1 VVIRKILECF
11 LLLQDS
17 LWDRVRLFPA
27 CSCPRLTGHH
37 QQKLQEVSSWMYKRC
52 ALFVLLAA
60 AFLPFCTRAVL
71 AQTCDATL
79 LTGSEKGYYYKFGMA
94 IRQVAARTRE
104 MNLCI
109 QTTDRNLDNVAQ
121 LEAGNVDFAIAQ
133 SDVAHDAWYG
143 HPPKFHHRAAGVQI
157 VMPLYLEAVHI
168 LLRPHLN
175 ISRLEDL
182 KGKRVGV
189 GLQTSGTEYTA
200 KHILAAVDLQ
210 SENGGKNFEAI
221 STSDPVFCHS
231 VKKLMDG
238 SLDAL
243 FRVTVV
249 PLMDIRNAVKLDPN
263 AVEKENTDCDA
274 AWEVRLLPLDHELAE
289 RLVRDGSYIE
299 TLIPK
304 AAYRQNES
312 TLTVGVQA
320 LLLSGKSASNDNVK
334 KLARIVRFKHAEIE
348 EALSEII
355 SSEHAGHDHAAENL
369 PTLSLLD
376 VPLPALMSFV
386 HPSAE
391 RYVYHWWRSSW
402 KSELT
407 ILCALV
413 LVVGGMFWK
422 RNRLGCAMQ
431 LQPNLTFAIAGT
443 LLIWFIGACVLYH
456 FGGVDEHFNSFPRSL
471 VSTFLYLASCPGY
484 ALLNQDADSFAQM
497 MKWISLVLLGGFA
510 SPLLKQGLDTL
521 LEKVS
526 LWLQNKE
533 PASERRT
540 GPDRSHD
547 LRPIAPNS
555 RTRGDGNI
563 ADQAFASGAD

>member
-1 VVIRKILECF
+1 
-11 LLLQDS
+11 
-17 LWDRVRLFPA
+17 
-27 CSCPRLTGHH
+27 
-37 QQKLQEVSSWMYKRC
+37 MYKRC

-60 AFLPFCTRAVL
+60 AFLLFCTCAAL
-71 AQTCDATL
+71 AHTCDATL

-94 IRQVAARTRE
+94 IRQVAARTGE

-109 QTTDRNLDNVAQ
+109 ETTDRNLDNVVQ
-121 LEAGNVDFAIAQ
+121 LEDGNVDFAIAQ

-143 HPPKFHHRAAGVQI
+143 HPPKFHHRATGVRI

-182 KGKRVGV
+182 RGKRVGL

-200 KHILAAVDLQ
+200 RHILAAVDLQ
-210 SENGGKNFEAI
+210 SDGSGKNFDAV
-221 STSDPVFCHS
+221 STPDPVFCHS
-231 VKKLMDG
+231 VQKLMDG

-249 PLMDIRNAVKLDPN
+249 PSMEVRDAVKFAPN
-263 AVEKENTDCDA
+263 TVGQANSDCDA
-274 AWEVRLLPLDHELAE
+274 AWEIRLFALDHEFAE

-304 AAYRQNES
+304 TAYRQNES

-320 LLLSGKSASNDNVK
+320 LLLSGKSASNDSVK
-334 KLARIVRFKHAEIE
+334 KLAGIVRFKHAEIE

-355 SSEHAGHDHAAENL
+355 SSEHTGHDHAMENL

-376 VPLPALMSFV
+376 VPLPALMPFV

-402 KSELT
+402 KSELA

-413 LVVGGMFWK
+413 LLVGGMFWK
-422 RNRLGCAMQ
+422 RNRLGRAMER
-431 LQPNLTFAIAGT
+431 QPNLTFAIAGT
-443 LLIWFIGACVLYH
+443 LLIWLVGACVLYH

-526 LWLQNKE
+526 QWLQKKE

-540 GPDRSHD
+540 GPSRSDVH
-547 LRPIAPNS
+547 PIGPDS
-555 RTRGDGNI
+555 CGLGDGNI
-563 ADQAFASGAD
+563 ADQALAPGAD

>member
-1 VVIRKILECF
+1 MC
-11 LLLQDS
+11 
-17 LWDRVRLFPA
+17 
-27 CSCPRLTGHH
+27 
-37 QQKLQEVSSWMYKRC
+37 KRC
-52 ALFVLLAA
+52 ALFVLLAT
-60 AFLPFCTRAVL
+60 AFLLFCTCAAL

-104 MNLCI
+104 MNLCV

-182 KGKRVGV
+182 KGKKVGV
-189 GLQTSGTEYTA
+189 GLQASGTEYTA

-210 SENGGKNFEAI
+210 SENGKDFDAVT
-221 STSDPVFCHS
+221 TSDPAFCHS
-231 VKKLMDG
+231 VNKLMGG

-249 PLMDIRNAVKLDPN
+249 PLMDIRDAVKLDPN
-263 AVEKENTDCDA
+263 PVEKGNTDCDA
-274 AWEVRLLPLDHELAE
+274 AREVRLLPLDHELAE

-304 AAYRQNES
+304 TAYRQKES

-320 LLLSGKSASNDNVK
+320 LLLSGKSASNANVK

-355 SSEHAGHDHAAENL
+355 AAERTGHATENL

-376 VPLPALMSFV
+376 VPLPALMPFV

-407 ILCALV
+407 ILAALV
-413 LVVGGMFWK
+413 IIVRGIVWK
-422 RNRLGCAMQ
+422 RNALGRAMER
-431 LQPNLTFAIAGT
+431 QPNLTFAIAGT
-443 LLIWFIGACVLYH
+443 LLIWLVGACVLYH

-484 ALLNQDADSFAQM
+484 ALFNQDAESFAQV

-510 SPLLKQGLDTL
+510 SPLLQQGVDTL
-521 LEKVS
+521 LERVS
-526 LWLQNKE
+526 QWLQNKE
-533 PASERRT
+533 PAPERQTADVRPIGT
-540 GPDRSHD
+540 KSHD
-547 LRPIAPNS
+547 HA
-555 RTRGDGNI
+555 DQNI
-563 ADQAFASGAD
+563 GSQAFAPGAD

>member
-1 VVIRKILECF
+1 
-11 LLLQDS
+11 
-17 LWDRVRLFPA
+17 
-27 CSCPRLTGHH
+27 
-37 QQKLQEVSSWMYKRC
+37 MYKRS

-60 AFLPFCTRAVL
+60 AFLLFFTCTAL

-94 IRQVAARTRE
+94 IRQVAARTGE
-104 MNLCI
+104 MNLCV
-109 QTTDRNLDNVAQ
+109 QTTDRNLDNVAE
-121 LEAGNVDFAIAQ
+121 LEAGNVDFAIGQ

-182 KGKRVGV
+182 KGKNVGV
-189 GLQTSGTEYTA
+189 GLASSGTEYTA

-210 SENGGKNFEAI
+210 AEGSGKNFDAVT
-221 STSDPVFCHS
+221 TSDPVFCHS
-231 VKKLMDG
+231 VQKLMDG

-249 PLMDIRNAVKLDPN
+249 PSMDIRDVVKLAPN
-263 AVEKENTDCDA
+263 TLGRAGTGCDA
-274 AWEVRLLPLDHELAE
+274 AWEVRLLPLDHEFAE

-304 AAYRQNES
+304 TAYRQNES

-320 LLLSGKSASNDNVK
+320 LLLSGKSASNDNAK
-334 KLARIVRFKHAEIE
+334 KLASIVRFKHAEIE

-355 SSEHAGHDHAAENL
+355 AAERPGHATENL

-376 VPLPALMSFV
+376 VPLPALMPFV

-407 ILCALV
+407 ILAALV
-413 LVVGGMFWK
+413 LIVGGMVWK
-422 RNRLGCAMQ
+422 RNGLGRAMERQ
-431 LQPNLTFAIAGT
+431 SNLTFAIAGT
-443 LLIWFIGACVLYH
+443 LLIWLVGACVLYH

-510 SPLLKQGLDTL
+510 SPLLKEGLDTL

-526 LWLQNKE
+526 QWLQKKE
-533 PASERRT
+533 PALERQT
-540 GPDRSHD
+540 SPDRSANVHPVVPKSHD
-547 LRPIAPNS
+547 HADENI
-555 RTRGDGNI
+555 GN
-563 ADQAFASGAD
+563 QAFAPGAD

>member
-1 VVIRKILECF
+1 
-11 LLLQDS
+11 
-17 LWDRVRLFPA
+17 
-27 CSCPRLTGHH
+27 
-37 QQKLQEVSSWMYKRC
+37 MYKRC

-60 AFLPFCTRAVL
+60 AFLLSCTNAAL
-71 AQTCDATL
+71 TQTCDATL
-79 LTGSEKGYYYKFGMA
+79 LTGPEKGYYYKFGMA
-94 IRQVAARTRE
+94 IRQVASRTNTL
-104 MNLCI
+104 NLCV
-109 QTTDRNLDNVAQ
+109 QTTEGNLDNVAQ

-133 SDVAHDAWYG
+133 SDVTHDAWYG

-189 GLQTSGTEYTA
+189 GLQSSGTEYTA

-210 SENGGKNFEAI
+210 SENGKNFDAV

-243 FRVTVV
+243 FRVSVV
-249 PLMDIRNAVKLDPN
+249 PSMDIRDAVKLDPN

-274 AWEVRLLPLDHELAE
+274 AWEVKLLPLDHELAE

-299 TLIPK
+299 TLIPRT
-304 AAYRQNES
+304 AYRQNES

-320 LLLSGKSASNDNVK
+320 LLLSGKSASNENVK

-348 EALSEII
+348 EALSGII
-355 SSEHAGHDHAAENL
+355 SSERAGHDHAAQNL

-376 VPLPALMSFV
+376 VPLPALMPFV

-391 RYVYHWWRSSW
+391 PYVYHWWRSSW

-413 LVVGGMFWK
+413 LVAGSMFWK
-422 RNRLGCAMQ
+422 RNKLGRAMER
-431 LQPNLTFAIAGT
+431 QPNLTFAIAGT

-521 LEKVS
+521 LKKVS
-526 LWLQNKE
+526 KWLQNKE
-533 PASERRT
+533 SVPGGRTNPDAS
-540 GPDRSHD
+540 GNV
-547 LRPIAPNS
+547 RPIGL
-555 RTRGDGNI
+555 GDGGI
-563 ADQAFASGAD
+563 ADQAFAPGAD

>member
-1 VVIRKILECF
+1 
-11 LLLQDS
+11 
-17 LWDRVRLFPA
+17 
-27 CSCPRLTGHH
+27 
-37 QQKLQEVSSWMYKRC
+37 VSSRKYKRC
-52 ALFVLLAA
+52 ASFALLAVAFLLFWTGA
-60 AFLPFCTRAVL
+60 AFAE
-71 AQTCDATL
+71 TCDATL
-79 LTGSEKGYYYKFGMA
+79 LTGSKKGYYFKFGMA
-94 IRQVAARTRE
+94 IRQVAARDNE
-104 MNLCI
+104 LNLCVES
-109 QTTDRNLDNVAQ
+109 TDQNLENVAQ
-121 LEAGNVDFAIAQ
+121 LEAGKFDFAIAQ

-143 HPPKFHHRAAGVQI
+143 HPPKFDHRAAGVQI

-175 ISRLEDL
+175 ISRLGDL

-189 GLQTSGTEYTA
+189 GLQTSGTDYTA
-200 KHILAAVDLQ
+200 RHILGAVDLQ
-210 SENGGKNFEAI
+210 AENGKNFDAVN
-221 STSDPVFCHS
+221 TSDPVFCES

-249 PLMDIRNAVKLDPN
+249 PSMDIQDAVKLDPN

-304 AAYRQNES
+304 AAYHQNES

-320 LLLSGKSASNDNVK
+320 LLLSGRSASNENVK

-348 EALSEII
+348 EVLSKII
-355 SSEHAGHDHAAENL
+355 RSEHVGHDHAAENL

-376 VPLPALMSFV
+376 VPLPALMPFV

-391 RYVYHWWRSSW
+391 RYVYHWWRNSW

-407 ILCALV
+407 ILCVLSLV
-413 LVVGGMFWK
+413 AGGMFWK
-422 RNRLGCAMQ
+422 RDRLGGAMQ
-431 LQPNLTFAIAGT
+431 RQPNLTFAVAGT
-443 LLIWFIGACVLYH
+443 LLIWLIGACVLYH

-484 ALLNQDADSFAQM
+484 ALLNQDADSFAQV

-521 LEKVS
+521 LEKIS
-526 LWLQNKE
+526 QWLQNKE
-533 PASERRT
+533 PASERRAS
-540 GPDRSHD
+540 PDRSHD
-547 LRPIAPNS
+547 VRPIAPES
-555 RTRGDGNI
+555 RARGDGNI
-563 ADQAFASGAD
+563 GAQALAPGAD